1 MKKSIIA
8 STLILG
14 VTFTFALDLGS
25 IAKGVVDTV
34 AKDSPTVQQ
43 ATNLLSPATTNTNSS
58 ADNSTISSG
67 LKEALKTGVK
77 FATTQLGTSNGYLNN
92 SLVKIPLP
100 QSFATTEKVI
110 RTAGGDKM
118 VDDLINS
125 MNAAASKAAP
135 QTAEI
140 FMNAIDKMSVTDA
153 QKVLSGGNNA
163 ATTYFKENTTAS
175 LKKLI
180 TPIIQESMKENQ
192 VAGYYDTVNNIY
204 TSSTKGLT
212 GSVAN
217 SGVMGLAKNFGVDS
231 YIPGSS
237 NESLDEF
244 VTTKAIDGL
253 FTMIA
258 QKEAAI
264 RTNPAEQTSSILKQV
279 FGK

>member
-8 STLILG
+8 SSIIL
-14 VTFTFALDLGS
+14 TSALTFALDLGT

-34 AKDSPTVQQ
+34 SKEQ
-43 ATNLLSPATTNTNSS
+43 TNTTSNLTNTKEASKL
-58 ADNSTISSG
+58 DNSTISTG

-77 FATTQLGTSNGYLNN
+77 FATTQLGSSNGYLNN

-100 QSFATTEKVI
+100 QNLATTEKVI
-110 RTAGGDKM
+110 RAAGGDKM
-118 VDDLINS
+118 VDNLINS

-140 FMNAIDKMSVTDA
+140 FINAIDKMSVSDA

-163 ATTYFKENTTAS
+163 ATNYFKENTSDS

-192 VAGYYDTVNNIY
+192 VAGYYDTVNDLY
-204 TSSTKGLT
+204 KTSAKGL
-212 GSVAN
+212 VDN
-217 SGVMGLAKNFGVDS
+217 SGVMSLAKNFGVDS

-237 NESLDEF
+237 NETLDEF
-244 VTTKAIDGL
+244 ITTKAIEGL
-253 FTMIA
+253 FTMIG

-264 RTNPAEQTSSILKQV
+264 RANPLEQSSSILKQV